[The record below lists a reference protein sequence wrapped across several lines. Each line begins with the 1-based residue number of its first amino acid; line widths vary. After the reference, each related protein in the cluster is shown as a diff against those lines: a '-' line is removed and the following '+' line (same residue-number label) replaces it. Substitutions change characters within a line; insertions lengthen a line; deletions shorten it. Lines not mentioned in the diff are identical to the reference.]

1 MLEVKES
8 DLSKIT
14 GGGFSLGV
22 AIGVGALVV
31 FVIGLIDGYTN
42 PIKCGI
48 NQELNTSE

>member
-14 GGGFSLGV
+14 GGGFSFGI

-31 FVIGLIDGYTN
+31 FVIGLIEGQ
-42 PIKCGI
+42 IK
-48 NQELNTSE
+48 LK

>member
-14 GGGFSLGV
+14 GGGFSFGV

-42 PIKCGI
+42 PIKCTV
-48 NQELNTSE
+48 EKEAE